1 MNETYRRYLAEL
13 DDVLLNGSPRTL
25 RKFMKRH
32 GMKLPSSDEVLRVTF
47 HKAITS
53 AKTLPLQYRRQSKQW
68 LEAHHYHSPDDGD
81 LWTVSRIAIGTIS
94 VLRLP
99 SQRT

>member
-1 MNETYRRYLAEL
+1 MDETYRRYLAEL
-13 DDVLLNGSPRTL
+13 DDVLLNGSPKTL

-68 LEAHHYHSPDDGD
+68 LEAHHYHSLDDRD
-81 LWTVSRIAIGTIS
+81 L
-94 VLRLP
+94 
-99 SQRT
+99 